1 MLDPP
6 QVGEMEAHKRRVA
19 YFCRIASEFECKQA
33 MKNIAKVENRIQEK
47 LLVVKDIYSQLSDIE
62 NLS

>member
-1 MLDPP
+1 
-6 QVGEMEAHKRRVA
+6 MEAHKRRVA